1 MRGCRNLNT
10 LSFECCDW
18 SACVASES
26 WGELP
31 VPPAEVIARG
41 TQGVFESVKVMLS
54 GGGFHIR
61 GELFSMDSKDID
73 FSRRNLSEAE
83 LLPLLESFRDGTLSR
98 VKSMKLVI
106 VFACNM
112 TQMLLGV
119 THVLQDGNQIGDRGA
134 EMIGEG
140 LKVNSSLQ
148 ELHLVRLV
156 FFCCC
161 FVF

>member
-1 MRGCRNLNT
+1 MRSCRNLNK

-41 TQGVFESVKVMLS
+41 TQGVFDFVRAVLLVRFVSRDEV
-54 GGGFHIR
+54 FQ
-61 GELFSMDSKDID
+61 MDCEEID
-73 FSRRNLSEAE
+73 LSRRNVNEVG
-83 LLPLLESFRDGTLSR
+83 LLPLLEGFRDGKFLR
-98 VKSMKLVI
+98 LKRMKLVI
-106 VFACNM
+106 LIAFM
-112 TQMLLGV
+112 MSEILLGV
-119 THVLQDGNQIGDRGA
+119 TRVLQGGNQIGDRGA

-148 ELHLVRLV
+148 ELHLVRH
-156 FFCCC
+156 F
-161 FVF
+161 